1 MVVLFYGSII
11 SLVANFALIYGLKKI
26 QLPLI
31 SPWFVAKIIEIFMTV
46 LVAII
51 ILIGRVKAL
60 KLWNWSLV
68 VSLFLIKKTSQ
79 YSIGSIIFFFPFLV
93 YRTNM
98 FGGWYM
104 YSVPGGAV
112 LKFVFD
118 IYTWSVVKAVYL
130 DIKFNHL
137 REEE

>member
-1 MVVLFYGSII
+1 M
-11 SLVANFALIYGLKKI
+11 ANFALIYGLKKI

-68 VSLFLIKKTSQ
+68 VSLFLIKQ
-79 YSIGSIIFFFPFLV
+79 
-93 YRTNM
+93 
-98 FGGWYM
+98 
-104 YSVPGGAV
+104 A
-112 LKFVFD
+112 
-118 IYTWSVVKAVYL
+118 
-130 DIKFNHL
+130 
-137 REEE
+137 

>member
-1 MVVLFYGSII
+1 M
-11 SLVANFALIYGLKKI
+11 
-26 QLPLI
+26 
-31 SPWFVAKIIEIFMTV
+31 E

-51 ILIGRVKAL
+51 IS
-60 KLWNWSLV
+60 N
-68 VSLFLIKKTSQ
+68 FKKTSQ
-79 YSIGSIIFFFPFLV
+79 YRYIGTIIFFFPSLV

>member
-1 MVVLFYGSII
+1 MHI
-11 SLVANFALIYGLKKI
+11 LKYT
-26 QLPLI
+26 
-31 SPWFVAKIIEIFMTV
+31 TV
-46 LVAII
+46 ETVSFRL
-51 ILIGRVKAL
+51 L
-60 KLWNWSLV
+60 KLSL
-68 VSLFLIKKTSQ
+68 LL
-79 YSIGSIIFFFPFLV
+79 FFPSLV

-130 DIKFNHL
+130 DIKFNQL

>member
-1 MVVLFYGSII
+1 ME
-11 SLVANFALIYGLKKI
+11 LVACINSNFTKK
-26 QLPLI
+26 LA
-31 SPWFVAKIIEIFMTV
+31 S
-46 LVAII
+46 
-51 ILIGRVKAL
+51 
-60 KLWNWSLV
+60 S
-68 VSLFLIKKTSQ
+68 
-79 YSIGSIIFFFPFLV
+79 GSIIFFFPFLV